1 MKKLLLI
8 FLLTITVS
16 CSAPPPAAP
25 PLKIGIQSIWP
36 TFGVA
41 FIAQE
46 KGLFAKQGVQVIL
59 VPAAGNSGYMDT
71 LKIYK
76 EEKVDAAFMMLSDAI
91 MLEDEGIT
99 SRIVYA
105 ADYSDTADIIVGQP
119 FLNSLSDL
127 KGKKVS
133 LEGFNTFSHLLVLK
147 LLEQAGVHEGEFE
160 TTKVNSAEA
169 SEVLEVLTTNKIQAG
184 HVYGAAATETLAKG
198 FKQLGKAGDIPQLMI
213 EGLMVNAKVVN
224 TRHEELQKVVNALV
238 EAMDFLQHSPEEGLN
253 IIAKHTSTSFAELE
267 ANLKRL
273 HVFSLQ
279 ENLDVFKKDGL
290 LFKGGQEIID
300 FYYQKGALIK
310 IPNLTQMVD
319 DQFVTATTKHP

>member
-16 CSAPPPAAP
+16 CSAPPAAP
-25 PLKIGIQSIWP
+25 PLKIGIQSIWS
-36 TFGVA
+36 TFGAA

-59 VPAAGNSGYMDT
+59 VPIAGNSVYADT
-71 LKIYK
+71 LKSYK
-76 EEKVDAAFMMLSDAI
+76 EGKIDAAFMMFSDAI
-91 MLEDEGIT
+91 MLEAEGIAT
-99 SRIVYA
+99 RIVYA
-105 ADYSDTADIIVGQP
+105 VDYSDTADIIVGQP

-133 LEGFNTFSHLLVLK
+133 FEGFNTFSHLLVLK
-147 LLEQAGVHEGEFE
+147 LLEQAGVREGEFE
-160 TTKVNSAEA
+160 ATKINYAEVPEA
-169 SEVLEVLTTNKIQAG
+169 LTTNKIQAG

-224 TRHEELQKVVNALV
+224 TRREELQKVVNALV

-279 ENLDVFKKDGL
+279 ENLDVFKKEGL

>member
-16 CSAPPPAAP
+16 CSAPPTAS
-25 PLKIGIQSIWP
+25 PLKIAILSIWP
-36 TFGVA
+36 TYGVA

-59 VPAAGNSGYMDT
+59 VPIAGNSAYADT

-76 EEKVDAAFMMLSDAI
+76 EGKIDAAFMMFSDAI
-91 MLEDEGIT
+91 MLEAEGIAT
-99 SRIVYA
+99 RIVYA
-105 ADYSDTADIIVGQP
+105 VDYSDTADIIVGQP

-133 LEGFNTFSHLLVLK
+133 FEGFNTFSHLLVLK
-147 LLEQAGVHEGEFE
+147 LLEQAGVREGEFE
-160 TTKVNSAEA
+160 ATKINYAEVPEA
-169 SEVLEVLTTNKIQAG
+169 LTTNKIQAG
-184 HVYGAAATETLAKG
+184 HVCSAAVTETLAKG

-213 EGLMVNAKVVN
+213 EGLVVNAQVVN
-224 TRHEELQKVVNALV
+224 TRHAELQKVVNALV

-253 IIAKHTSTSFAELE
+253 IIAKHTDTSFAELG
-267 ANLKRL
+267 ASLKRL
-273 HVFSLQ
+273 HVFGLQ
-279 ENLDVFKKDGL
+279 ENRDVFKKDGR
-290 LFKGGQEIID
+290 LFEGGQEIID
-300 FYYQKGALIK
+300 FFYQKGVLIK
-310 IPNLTQMVD
+310 IPDLNQMVD

>member
-16 CSAPPPAAP
+16 CSAPPAAP

-36 TFGVA
+36 TYGVA

-59 VPAAGNSGYMDT
+59 VPAAGNSGYMDN
-71 LKIYK
+71 LKTYK
-76 EEKVDAAFMMLSDAI
+76 EGKIDATFMMLSDAI
-91 MLEDEGIT
+91 MLEAEGIAT
-99 SRIVYA
+99 RIVYA
-105 ADYSDTADIIVGQP
+105 ADYSDTGDIIVGQP

-133 LEGFNTFSHLLVLK
+133 FEGFNTFSHLLVLK

-160 TTKVNSAEA
+160 TTTINPAEA
-169 SEVLEVLTTNKIQAG
+169 TEVLEALTTNKIQAG
-184 HVYGAAATETLAKG
+184 HVYGAAATETLTKG

-213 EGLMVNAKVVN
+213 EGLVVNAQVVN

-253 IIAKHTSTSFAELE
+253 IIAKHTGTSLATLE
-267 ANLKRL
+267 TGLKGL
-273 HVFSLQ
+273 HIFSLQ
-279 ENLDVFKKDGL
+279 ENRDVFKKDGR
-290 LFKGGQEIID
+290 LFEGGQEIID
-300 FYYQKGALIK
+300 FFYQKGVLIK
-310 IPNLTQMVD
+310 IPDLNKVID
-319 DQFVTATTKHP
+319 GQFINATGNEP

>member
-16 CSAPPPAAP
+16 CSAPPAAP

-36 TFGVA
+36 TYGVA

-76 EEKVDAAFMMLSDAI
+76 EEQVDAAFMVFSDAI
-91 MLEDEGIT
+91 MLEAEGIAT
-99 SRIVYA
+99 RIIYA

-119 FLNSLSDL
+119 FLNSLSEL

-133 LEGFNTFSHLLVLK
+133 FEGFNTFSHLLVLK

-160 TTKVNSAEA
+160 TTKINPAESA
-169 SEVLEVLTTNKIQAG
+169 EVLEALTTNKIQAG
-184 HVYGAAATETLAKG
+184 HAYGAAATEALAKG
-198 FKQLGKAGDIPQLMI
+198 FKQLGKAGDISQLMI
-213 EGLMVNAKVVN
+213 EGLVVNAKVAN
-224 TRHEELQKVVNALV
+224 TRREELQKVVNALV

-253 IIAKHTSTSFAELE
+253 IIAKHTGTSFAELE
-267 ANLKRL
+267 ASFKRL
-273 HVFSLQ
+273 HVFGLQ
-279 ENLDVFKKDGL
+279 ENRDVFKKDGR

-300 FYYQKGALIK
+300 FFYQKGVLVK
-310 IPNLTQMVD
+310 IPDLNEVID
-319 DQFVTATTKHP
+319 GQFVTATAKHP